1 MTNKKER
8 KTRKNRG
15 GKTFSSSVPVKLGF
29 NGNDIKCE
37 ICGNN
42 NYTET
47 TGAFD
52 KSKIRS
58 GLGQMFF
65 GDAADVL
72 DTTSVIIY
80 TCNGCGMCKIIRNI
94 GPIRIIAQPV

>member
-1 MTNKKER
+1 MTNKKDR

-29 NGNDIKCE
+29 NGNEIKCE
-37 ICGNN
+37 VCGNN

-65 GDAADVL
+65 WR
-72 DTTSVIIY
+72 
-80 TCNGCGMCKIIRNI
+80 CR
-94 GPIRIIAQPV
+94 